1 MIKEEIPLKYWRGYI
16 IAAAL
21 ALLTWGLTEF
31 AAAHMD
37 LVDMVYPYASRLTQD
52 FLAEWT
58 ADISVCLWQVL
69 AILLGVVFLAS
80 IIGMILL
87 KWNFIQWLGW
97 VLSGVAM
104 LWTLH
109 TGMYGLNQYSS
120 SLAKD
125 IRLNMIVVGDS
136 TTPLINAT
144 TYFLEKAN
152 GLADQVARD
161 ESGNLVAPTF
171 RESAEQAADGFNYL
185 VYEKNYPVFAGVT
198 TPVKELGWADM
209 YTSMG
214 ISGVTMPFT
223 GEAAVNPNTPAVTLP
238 FTICHEMAHRMCIAP
253 ERDAN
258 LAAFLAT
265 TANSDPLYQ
274 YSGYFMAFRYCY
286 NSLATLTTSTAIN
299 AANRLY
305 SDINDN
311 MRRDLENYW
320 AYCSENIDSGASDFA
335 NSVNDTYIQ
344 ASGDESGIK
353 SYGEVTDL
361 LLSWYWQEIY
371 LPEHAGEDVENAFD
385 PFDKD
390 YVFGEGLETG
400 GAQ

>member
-1 MIKEEIPLKYWRGYI
+1 MKYWRGYL
-16 IAAAL
+16 IAAAM
-21 ALLTWGLTEF
+21 ALLAWGLTQV
-31 AAAHMD
+31 AAAHTE
-37 LVDMVYPYASRLTQD
+37 LVDMVYPYITRLIQD
-52 FLAEWT
+52 FLAGWT
-58 ADISVCLWQVL
+58 AGVAVCLWQVL
-69 AILLGVVFLAS
+69 AIFLIVLFLAS
-80 IIGMILL
+80 IIAMILL

-97 VLSGVAM
+97 VMAGITM

-120 SLAKD
+120 PLADD
-125 IRLNMIVVGDS
+125 IRLNMVVIGDS
-136 TTPLINAT
+136 ATPLINAT
-144 TYFLEKAN
+144 TYFRDKAN
-152 GLADQVARD
+152 EMADKVARD
-161 ESGNLVAPTF
+161 ENGNLVVPSYEETA
-171 RESAEQAADGFNYL
+171 AQAADGFNYL
-185 VYEKNYPVFAGVT
+185 VYEKNFPVFAGVT
-198 TPVKELGWADM
+198 TPVKKLGWADM

-214 ISGVTMPFT
+214 IAGITMPFT
-223 GEAAVNPNTPAVTLP
+223 GEAAVNPNTHPLTMP

-258 LAAFLAT
+258 LAAFLST

-286 NSLATLTTSTAIN
+286 NALATLTTSTAIN
-299 AANRLY
+299 SCNQLY
-305 SDINDN
+305 AGINDN
-311 MRRDLENYW
+311 MMRDLQSYW
-320 AYCSENIDSGASDFA
+320 AHLDATIDGDASDFA

-371 LPEHAGEDVENAFD
+371 LPAHVEDEQEDKFD

-390 YVFGEGLETG
+390 YVFDEGLTTG
-400 GAQ
+400 EPHA

>member
-1 MIKEEIPLKYWRGYI
+1 MKYWRGYI
-16 IAAAL
+16 VAAAL
-21 ALLTWGLTEF
+21 ALLTWGLTQF
-31 AAAHMD
+31 AAAHGA
-37 LVDMVYPYASRLTQD
+37 LVDMVYPYASRLIQD

-58 ADISVCLWQVL
+58 AGTAACLWQVL
-69 AILLGVVFLAS
+69 AILLVVGLLAS
-80 IIGMILL
+80 IVAMILL
-87 KWNFIQWLGW
+87 KWNFAQWLGW
-97 VLSGVAM
+97 VLTGVTM

-120 SLAKD
+120 PLAND
-125 IRLNMIVVGDS
+125 IRLNMVVIGDS
-136 TTPLINAT
+136 ATPLINAT
-144 TYFLEKAN
+144 TYFRDKAN
-152 GLADQVARD
+152 ELADQVARD
-161 ESGNLVAPTF
+161 ENGNLVAPTF
-171 RESAEQAADGFNYL
+171 EESAQQAANGFDYL

-198 TPVKELGWADM
+198 TPVKKLGWTNM

-223 GEAAVNPNTPAVTLP
+223 GEAAVNPNIPSISLP

-258 LAAFLAT
+258 MAAFLAT
-265 TANSDPLYQ
+265 TANSDLLYQ

-286 NSLATLTTSTAIN
+286 NSLASISTSTAAN
-299 AANRLY
+299 AANQLY
-305 SDINDN
+305 AGINDN
-311 MRRDLENYW
+311 MRRDLEDYW
-320 AYCSENIDSGASDFA
+320 AYCDANIDSDASDFA

-344 ASGDESGIK
+344 ASGDESGVK

-371 LPEHAGEDVENAFD
+371 MPAHAEDEVEEKFD

-390 YVFGEGLETG
+390 YVYGEGLTTG
-400 GAQ
+400 EPNE

>member
-1 MIKEEIPLKYWRGYI
+1 MKYWRGYI
-16 IAAAL
+16 VAVAL

-31 AAAHMD
+31 AAAHGE
-37 LVDMVYPYASRLTQD
+37 LVDMIYPYMSRLIQD
-52 FLAEWT
+52 FLAQWT
-58 ADISVCLWQVL
+58 AGVSACLWQVL
-69 AILLGVVFLAS
+69 AILLVVGLLAS
-80 IIGMILL
+80 IVAMILL
-87 KWNFIQWLGW
+87 KWNFVQWLGW
-97 VLSGVAM
+97 VLSGVAL

-120 SLAKD
+120 PLADD
-125 IRLNMIVVGDS
+125 IRLNMMVIGDS
-136 TTPLINAT
+136 ATPLINAT
-144 TYFLEKAN
+144 TYFRDKAN
-152 GLADQVARD
+152 ELADKVSRD
-161 ESGNLVAPTF
+161 ENGDLIAPTF
-171 RESAEQAADGFNYL
+171 RESAEQAADGFDYL

-214 ISGVTMPFT
+214 IAGVTMPFT
-223 GEAAVNPNTPAVTLP
+223 GEAAVNPTTPTMTLP

-286 NSLATLTTSTAIN
+286 NSLASISTSTAAN
-299 AANRLY
+299 AANQLFAGL
-305 SDINDN
+305 NEN
-311 MRRDLENYW
+311 VLRDLTVYHD
-320 AYCSENIDSGASDFA
+320 YCKENIDDNASDFA
-335 NSVNDTYIQ
+335 NSVNDTYLQ

-371 LPEHAGEDVENAFD
+371 LPAHVEEDVEDSFD
-385 PFDKD
+385 PFDEG
-390 YVFGEGLETG
+390 YVFQEGLEAAG
-400 GAQ
+400 GQ